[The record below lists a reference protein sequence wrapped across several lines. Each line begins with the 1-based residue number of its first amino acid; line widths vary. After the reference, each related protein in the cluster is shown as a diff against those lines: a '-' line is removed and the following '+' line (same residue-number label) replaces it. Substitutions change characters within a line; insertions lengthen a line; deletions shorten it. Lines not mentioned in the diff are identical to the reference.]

1 MLQPAYFNIKEP
13 DIKKRVLDFVSQRNT
28 FAFFDSHH
36 GKSIPAPITGNRYAF
51 LAMAGVSDEIKTS
64 INALD
69 ALDEFVTK
77 HRQNLDWICCLVSYD
92 LKNEIEQL
100 SSSGKEA
107 ITFPVVHCFV
117 PEMAFTVDETG
128 LLSVHSA
135 SETPESVY
143 RQLMEYSTGRTGGV
157 NGCSVKQKID
167 KKSYT
172 EAFNQVTQHL
182 KRGDIYEATLCQQ
195 SVISF
200 NECDPTALFNK
211 LCEKSPNPF
220 SVLYKDG
227 NKAIVCSSP
236 ERFLRHDFD
245 LLMSQPMK
253 GTSRRSEDQYEDAR
267 LKASLA
273 SSEKECA
280 ENVMIVDLVRND
292 LSKVAQKGTVKVDEL
307 FGVHTFASV
316 HQMISSVSCRL
327 QPDAG
332 FASVLKAT
340 FPMGSMTGAPKISA
354 MKIIDK
360 LEGFKRG
367 MFSGTIGFFAPGGYF
382 DFNVVIRTICL
393 DLENKLATVTA
404 GGAITIH
411 CDLESEWQECLLKLK
426 PQLHA
431 LGIPIEEAFIQQ
443 A

>member
-1 MLQPAYFNIKEP
+1 MLQPAYFNIEEP
-13 DIKKRVLDFVSQRNT
+13 DIKKRVLDFIGQKKT

-36 GKSIPAPITGNRYAF
+36 GKSSPAPITGNRYAF
-51 LAMAGVSDEIKTS
+51 IAMAGVYDEVKTS
-64 INALD
+64 TNALH
-69 ALDEFVTK
+69 ALDEFVKK
-77 HRQNLDWICCLVSYD
+77 HRKLLDWICCLVSYD

-100 SSSGKEA
+100 ETTGKGPIA
-107 ITFPVVHCFV
+107 FPIIHCFV
-117 PEMAFTVDETG
+117 PEIAFTVDETG
-128 LLSVHSA
+128 LLCVHSA
-135 SETPESVY
+135 HESPEAVYKKLMDFTPGHPGAVK
-143 RQLMEYSTGRTGGV
+143 
-157 NGCSVKQKID
+157 GCGVKQKID
-167 KKSYT
+167 KKRYAD
-172 EAFNQVTQHL
+172 AFNQVTEHL
-182 KRGDIYEATLCQQ
+182 RRGDIYEATLCQQ
-195 SVISF
+195 AVLTF
-200 NECDPTALFNK
+200 EDCDPTTLFNS
-211 LCEKSPNPF
+211 LCDNSPNPF

-227 NKAIVCSSP
+227 GKAIVCASP

-245 LLMSQPMK
+245 LLISQPMK

-292 LSKVAQKGTVKVDEL
+292 LSKVARKGSVKVNEL
-307 FGVHTFASV
+307 FGVHTFATV
-316 HQMISSVSCRL
+316 HQMISSISCRL
-327 QPDAG
+327 QPETG
-332 FASVLKAT
+332 FASILKAT

-354 MKIIDK
+354 MKIIDR
-360 LEGFKRG
+360 LEDFKRG

-393 DLENKLATVTA
+393 DLESKLATVTA

-411 CDLESEWQECLLKLK
+411 CELESEWQECLLKLK

-431 LGIPIEEAFIQQ
+431 LGIPIEEAVIHQ